1 MECSV
6 VIQSPLTKKCN
17 QLGKPV
23 ITATQMLDSMQE
35 NPRPTR
41 AEASDVANAVFD
53 GTDATMLSG
62 ESANGE
68 YPVESVAT
76 MNRIDIKAENALKDF
91 GTDHMSLANA
101 DVTESIGASV
111 ARVAKSLGVK
121 TIVAAT
127 ESGYTARMISKYRP
141 DANILGFT
149 NE

>member
-1 MECSV
+1 M
-6 VIQSPLTKKCN
+6 PLVQKHLIRACN
-17 QLGKPV
+17 KIGKPV

-91 GTDHMSLANA
+91 GTDHMDLANA
-101 DVTESIGASV
+101 ELLNQLVLQLPVLQRIRYPLHRCSYPFRLHRKNDFQVSS
-111 ARVAKSLGVK
+111 RC
-121 TIVAAT
+121 
-127 ESGYTARMISKYRP
+127 
-141 DANILGFT
+141 
-149 NE
+149 